1 VSEPWTEARVHEA
14 ASAAIW
20 VPPDAP
26 QVVTADYLLVDF
38 PPGYD
43 DEQPTQVQ
51 WTRSDRAA
59 ADLVDEVV
67 AQARAWGRSR
77 LAWWVRLDHRPPE
90 LPDLLLDRGAT
101 TVETVG
107 VLARPIDTSLPDAP
121 PPEEGRGLR
130 VEVVRDEQTLRDAR
144 LVYAEVWGR
153 SPDPTPEQQERDLAE
168 AATPVGERP
177 TFQVVAYL
185 GGEPAAA
192 GGCTRSGEVARLWGA
207 ATRPHLRGRGAY
219 RATVRTRLEL
229 AREHGATLGL
239 VRGRLHTSAPV
250 LTRLGF
256 ASYGEEP
263 LLVLEI

>member
-1 VSEPWTEARVHEA
+1 VSELWTTERVLEA
-14 ASAAIW
+14 AGAAIW
-20 VPPDAP
+20 VPPEAP
-26 QVVTADYLLVDF
+26 QVVTDDYLLVDF
-38 PPGYD
+38 PPGFD

-51 WTRSDRAA
+51 WTRSDRPA

-77 LAWWVRLDHRPPE
+77 LAWWIRLDDRPPD
-90 LPDLLLDRGAT
+90 LPGRLRSLGAI

-107 VLARPIDTSLPDAP
+107 VLARDLETSLPDTP
-121 PPEEGRGLR
+121 TDIR

-144 LVYAEVWGR
+144 LVFAEVWGR
-153 SPDPTPEQQERDLAE
+153 SPDPTPAELARELAE
-168 AATPVGERP
+168 AATPIGERP
-177 TFQVVAYL
+177 MFQVVAYL
-185 GGEPAAA
+185 DGEPASA

-219 RATVRTRLEL
+219 RATVRARLDASRRL
-229 AREHGATLGL
+229 GATLGL

-263 LLVLEI
+263 LLVLDV

>member
-1 VSEPWTEARVHEA
+1 VTELWTTERVLA
-14 ASAAIW
+14 AAGAAIW
-20 VPPDAP
+20 VPPEAP
-26 QVVTADYLLVDF
+26 QVETDDYLLVDF
-38 PPGYD
+38 PPGFD

-51 WTRSDRAA
+51 WTRSDRPA
-59 ADLVDEVV
+59 ADLVAEVV
-67 AQARAWGRSR
+67 ERTRAWQRSR
-77 LAWWVRLDHRPPE
+77 LGWWIRLDHRPPD
-90 LPDLLLDRGAT
+90 LPAHLRSLGAT

-107 VLARPIDTSLPDAP
+107 VLARELGTSLPDASSDV
-121 PPEEGRGLR
+121 R

-153 SPDPTPEQQERDLAE
+153 SPDPTPEELARDLAE
-168 AATPVGERP
+168 AATPLGARP
-177 TFQVVAYL
+177 MFQVVAYL
-185 GGEPAAA
+185 DGEPASA

-219 RATVRTRLEL
+219 RATVRARLEA

-263 LLVLEI
+263 LLVLEV

>member
-1 VSEPWTEARVHEA
+1 MSDTWTPERVRDA

-20 VPPDAP
+20 VPPEAP
-26 QVVTADYLLVDF
+26 QVVTDDYLLVDF

-51 WTRSDRAA
+51 WTRSDRPV
-59 ADLVDEVV
+59 ADLVAEVV
-67 AQARAWGRSR
+67 SQARDWGRSR
-77 LAWWVRLDHRPPE
+77 LAWWIRLDSRPA
-90 LPDLLLDRGAT
+90 DLEPYLRSLGAT

-107 VLARPIDTSLPDAP
+107 VLARDIGTSLPDAP
-121 PPEEGRGLR
+121 PGIQ
-130 VEVVRDEQTLRDAR
+130 VQVVRDEQGLRDAR

-153 SPDPTPEQQERDLAE
+153 SPDPSSEEWARDLQE

-177 TFQVVAYL
+177 FFQAVAYL
-185 GGEPAAA
+185 DGEPACA
-192 GGCTRSGEVARLWGA
+192 GGCTRSEEVARLWGA

-219 RATVRTRLEL
+219 RATVHARLAV

>member
-1 VSEPWTEARVHEA
+1 MSEPWTAARVHDA
-14 ASAAIW
+14 AGAAIW

-26 QVVTADYLLVDF
+26 QVVTDDYLLVDF

-51 WTRSDRAA
+51 WTRSDRPA

-77 LAWWVRLDHRPPE
+77 LAWWIRLDHRPSD
-90 LPDLLLDRGAT
+90 LADLLLDRGAT

-107 VLARPIDTSLPDAP
+107 VLAREISTSLPDAP
-121 PPEEGRGLR
+121 SGQDADLR
-130 VEVVRDEQTLRDAR
+130 VEVVRDEQSLADAR

-153 SPDPTPEQQERDLAE
+153 SPDPAPEQQERDLAE

-177 TFQVVAYL
+177 MFQVVAYL
-185 GGEPAAA
+185 DGEPAAA
-192 GGCTRSGEVARLWGA
+192 GGCTRSLEVARLWGA

-219 RATVRTRLEL
+219 RATVRARLEL

-239 VRGRLHTSAPV
+239 VRGRLKTSAPV